1 MDAVVRG
8 EWGLW
13 KPMWICGFEMVGRT
27 LGIYGFGRVGF
38 GVARRMKPF
47 NIKRVI
53 YHDMYKKEYALG
65 IDAELVDFNTLVA
78 ESDILCI
85 CCAATPQTIK
95 CEYIIYLLLGYNCFF

>member
-1 MDAVVRG
+1 
-8 EWGLW
+8 
-13 KPMWICGFEMVGRT
+13 MWICGFEMVGRT

-47 NIKRVI
+47 NIKKVI

-65 IDAELVDFNTLVA
+65 IDVELVDFNTLLS

-95 CEYIIYLLLGYNCFF
+95 CEYIIYLLLGYNSFV